1 MESSNDPELASQS
14 LELRSLIEVILESLD
29 EATSSDS
36 DTDSETNDNEE
47 LLVEIISQLR
57 ARNRCLIDLSAT
69 LDRPAADADF
79 AELEKSRPSSLNHP
93 SSFNISGPAE
103 SWTRKVLDTFPSIN
117 ITLAERLGEANWQR
131 YQRVTKK
138 LEAMVPLD
146 SDSDSTEYS
155 ENDEVPELLGLT
167 ETNISSR
174 DQSSVFSSQAPKS
187 SGIGTTAPSMSQP
200 NFENTFPRRKH
211 IVKDVRSQATYT
223 SVLTDDQG
231 ERGWL
236 RIPALPKNALLG
248 KAFQC
253 TVCGEKQKGIMN
265 RTDWK

>member
-1 MESSNDPELASQS
+1 M
-14 LELRSLIEVILESLD
+14 IEVILESLD
-29 EATSSDS
+29 EANSSDS
-36 DTDSETNDNEE
+36 DIDSETNDDED

-69 LDRPAADADF
+69 LDRPAADAGF
-79 AELEKSRPSSLNHP
+79 AELEKSGPSSLNHR
-93 SSFNISGPAE
+93 SSINISGPAE
-103 SWTRKVLDTFPSIN
+103 SWTRKVLDNFPGIN

-146 SDSDSTEYS
+146 SDTDSTEYS
-155 ENDEVPELLGLT
+155 EDDEVHGLHDFT
-167 ETNISSR
+167 ETNESSR
-174 DQSSVFSSQAPKS
+174 DQSSLFSSQVPKS
-187 SGIGTTAPSMSQP
+187 SGMGTTATSMSRKT
-200 NFENTFPRRKH
+200 FENMFPRRKRV
-211 IVKDVRSQATYT
+211 VKDVRSQATYT
-223 SVLTDDQG
+223 SMLTDDQG

-253 TVCGEKQKGIMN
+253 TVCGEKQKGIVN
-265 RTDWK
+265 QTDWK